1 MKIETKREWMKEL
14 LGGMLVII
22 VGYSVAIMMFAGLG
36 GLGGALAD
44 AVGVGKTISKLID
57 KPVTC
62 MEIGTL
68 AGYIVG
74 MIFGFI
80 IVIAVIFDVVER

>member
-1 MKIETKREWMKEL
+1 MKTEARREKIKEM
-14 LGGMLVII
+14 LGGVLVII

-36 GLGGALAD
+36 GIGGALAD
-44 AVGVGKTISKLID
+44 AVGVGKTISKLMD

-68 AGYIVG
+68 VGYIVG

-80 IVIAVIFDVVER
+80 IVLAVIFDVVKG